1 VNDVAQAARVV
12 RYGVEVLVTSRPTLK
27 RELAEYL
34 QP

>member
-1 VNDVAQAARVV
+1 V